1 MNQTK
6 VCIAVSS
13 QQYIMID
20 EQIAFCLL
28 ITTQKADDHR
38 RLGPCKTMAQIP
50 FDSSPEGP
58 NERSKCPKHRER
70 GQENFF
76 CWPLK
81 YITRRLC
88 NWNVRVSLKMLQMM
102 HRLACCLP
110 GLENANSVKGWDL
123 WSLTNG
129 ILCVC
134 SSSLYCEVLDHSHPL
149 AKKVPKLLL
158 MGPNQR
164 QQQQENGGS
173 FCWDLSIRSPP
184 PSSLV
189 SCEFLFFYNGQNCGV
204 GTTKR
209 EWMLAKVV
217 QGRQH
222 IGTFSKIIH
231 NPQNFPTL
239 SIRNQYR
246 SP

>member
-102 HRLACCLP
+102 HRLACCIP
-110 GLENANSVKGWDL
+110 GLKNANSAKGWDL

-134 SSSLYCEVLDHSHPL
+134 SSSFVLWSSRP
-149 AKKVPKLLL
+149 
-158 MGPNQR
+158 Q
-164 QQQQENGGS
+164 
-173 FCWDLSIRSPP
+173 PP
-184 PSSLV
+184 PCEEGTKASSHGSQSTTAAAGKWRIFLLGPFNSFSTSV
-189 SCEFLFFYNGQNCGV
+189 FTCLLWIPFLLQWTKLWGRDDEERVNVGKSCPGK
-204 GTTKR
+204 TTRWYIFKNSTYP
-209 EWMLAKVV
+209 AKCY
-217 QGRQH
+217 
-222 IGTFSKIIH
+222 II
-231 NPQNFPTL
+231 N
-239 SIRNQYR
+239 S
-246 SP
+246 

>member
-1 MNQTK
+1 MSKTQRKRPRKFLLLTIKVQNAQT
-6 VCIAVSS
+6 
-13 QQYIMID
+13 
-20 EQIAFCLL
+20 LL
-28 ITTQKADDHR
+28 
-38 RLGPCKTMAQIP
+38 L
-50 FDSSPEGP
+50 
-58 NERSKCPKHRER
+58 KCPR
-70 GQENFF
+70 F
-76 CWPLK
+76 LK
-81 YITRRLC
+81 
-88 NWNVRVSLKMLQMM
+88 NVSND
-102 HRLACCLP
+102 ASF
-110 GLENANSVKGWDL
+110 GLLYLWSWKCKFWKGWDL

-222 IGTFSKIIH
+222 VGTFSKIL
-231 NPQNFPTL
+231 PTLQNATL
-239 SIRNQYR
+239 SIHNWYFNLVENNIFQK
-246 SP
+246 SFKISCKSFPI